1 MAVSILWAL
10 TAEEQPDFFRAPT
23 LPVCWLLVPFS
34 KFFYLEHLSR
44 FPKGSWDLRKK
55 DPRRS
60 NDMFALLCVYLG
72 QQDGRWEMESQPQP
86 TERVPCFLVKST
98 KAVLVLYMFASHGP
112 YQVDEWKMCVE
123 NLHWEVC
130 WWERCVDGGWE
141 SRSLKSYLIFFLL
154 LLLLFSL
161 PLLGFC
167 SPSSSTPSCLCSC
180 SSFHPSSI
188 WLILT
193 QSSSSNVVF
202 SYLPHNPSLG
212 SNSICLLHSTALST
226 SITHSVV

>member
-141 SRSLKSYLIFFLL
+141 SRSLKSYLIFFL
-154 LLLLFSL
+154 
-161 PLLGFC
+161 
-167 SPSSSTPSCLCSC
+167 STP
-180 SSFHPSSI
+180 
-188 WLILT
+188 
-193 QSSSSNVVF
+193 
-202 SYLPHNPSLG
+202 PSLFPPPPWVLLTIIINTIMPLFVLFLPPLFYLA
-212 SNSICLLHSTALST
+212 NSYAIF
-226 SITHSVV
+226 